1 MPITQQQL
9 ARCRA
14 DFAPAI
20 HRAPRMTNTANTIVI
35 IGPAAQCT
43 RLDKHLDLLGD
54 ERPVTLGWVVPEV
67 ETNIEQPESQPILGT
82 LDELEVIIARRKPGA
97 ALVCF
102 PAVMTDRIKTVRT
115 RLRRLEVPDRF
126 MPTLEDQLAGVG
138 PRTHLDIDP
147 VTLLGRPARSID
159 EEAIGDILTGR
170 TILITGA
177 GGSIGSELARI
188 AARYEPA
195 RIICVDRSE
204 NALFEIDRQ
213 IARQHASLPRTALL
227 HDVVDDRATLRHVA
241 DLRPDI
247 IFHAAAH
254 KHVPM
259 MEDHPLAAVRN
270 NVQGTKSIADAAHI
284 VGVERFVMISTDKA
298 VNPSS
303 IMGATKRLAE
313 LYVQHMHVHS
323 PTSFSMVRFGNVLG
337 SAGSVLETWSRQIAD
352 GGPVT
357 VTHPD
362 MTRYFMT
369 IPEAA
374 ALVMQSA
381 TLQDPAA
388 PCGEVFLLD
397 MGDPINI
404 AELAERYV
412 EAHGLVPTRREV
424 HSGMTSDAAGCMPLI
439 FTGPRPGEKLH
450 EDLSFDA
457 ERMTQTRHPDIHI
470 WQQQPPDSAYIE
482 HIIHATSQLSY
493 RDEPSHV
500 SAVVR
505 SLVPEMTEPIGAV
518 AV

>member
-1 MPITQQQL
+1 ML
-9 ARCRA
+9 RRFCA
-14 DFAPAI
+14 FASPFGQ
-20 HRAPRMTNTANTIVI
+20 PRMTSIASTIVI
-35 IGPAAQCT
+35 IGPPSHCA
-43 RLDKHLDLLGD
+43 RLEQQLDLLGD
-54 ERPVTLGWVVPEV
+54 ERPVTLGWITPPDNAVDQDHEH
-67 ETNIEQPESQPILGT
+67 EQPILGT
-82 LDELEVIIARRKPGA
+82 LNELEAIVAQRKPGA
-97 ALVCF
+97 ALVSF
-102 PAVMTDRIKTVRT
+102 PAIMTDCITSIRT
-115 RLRRLEVPDRF
+115 RLRRLEIPDRF
-126 MPTLEDQLAGVG
+126 MPTLEDQLAGIG
-138 PRTHLDIDP
+138 PRTQLDIDP

-159 EEAIGDILTGR
+159 EDAVGDILTGR

-188 AARYEPA
+188 AAKFEPA

-270 NVQGTKSIADAAHI
+270 NVQGTKSVADAAHI

-313 LYVQHMHVHS
+313 LYVQHVHVHS

-352 GGPVT
+352 GGPIT

-374 ALVMQSA
+374 SLVMQSA

-404 AELAERYV
+404 ADLADRFID
-412 EAHGLVPTRREV
+412 AHGLTPIRSRTTTRRED
-424 HSGMTSDAAGCMPLI
+424 DAVGCMPVV

-470 WQQQPPDSAYIE
+470 WQQQPPDSTYIE

-493 RDEPSHV
+493 RDDPSHI

-505 SLVPEMTEPIGAV
+505 SLVPEMTEPVCVV